1 MAIVAVAG
9 DLLDP
14 GVGTWVKDTE
24 ATTWSVDTSSPG
36 DSAWAEVNAPWLI
49 SAELVT
55 GTMAGTAVEL
65 SFYIQQADDGSGTNE
80 EIIAAFPLVTE
91 ADDDETHVIPVE
103 ITKQYVQV
111 VSSNTGG
118 AATGTCVLTLRDLDY
133 HRYSRTAG

>member
-1 MAIVAVAG
+1 MALTTTQG

-24 ATTWSVDTSSPG
+24 APAWSVDTASPG
-36 DSAWAEVNAPWLI
+36 DSAWSEVTFPWMI

-65 SFYIQQADDGSGTNE
+65 SFYLQQADDGSGTNE

-91 ADDDETHVIPVE
+91 GDDDETHVIPVE